1 MKVKDLVNQL
11 LQRDQEAE
19 VLQGVW
25 NGETET
31 YGVVDYILEDYFENS
46 VYNDL
51 YGTPG
56 RIDERLLSKELN
68 NKDAKIVYIGS
79 HFPIKYS
86 FNIEKK

>member
-1 MKVKDLVNQL
+1 MKVKDLIEKLSQCNQN
-11 LQRDQEAE
+11 AE
-19 VLQGVW
+19 VLCGAW

-31 YGVVDYILEDYFENS
+31 YGVVDHILEDYFENS

-79 HFPIKYS
+79 HFPIQYN
-86 FNIEKK
+86 FNYEKK

>member
-11 LQRDQEAE
+11 LQHDQEAE

-31 YGVVDYILEDYFENS
+31 YGVVDHVFEDYFENS

-86 FNIEKK
+86 FNYEKK